1 MAKKRK
7 RRAKRKKTTTKK
19 KKQSME
25 WVLTGIVLVLV
36 AVLSCVH
43 FGLFS
48 QQLINLIRFFVGDS
62 HYLASIILGLFGLIM
77 VIYNQP
83 PHFSLKRGSGLGIF
97 YLGLLLW
104 ESARVFN
111 QMMIHQGF
119 LNAFLTSIGEEFA
132 RAQITT
138 KVGGGL
144 IGSILYQFIFPILGT
159 IGAEALSFL
168 MMLVGILMICNVK
181 FATLLSGFQKGSQ
194 LVIEKNKDAGV
205 AIKSKYDDLV
215 EKHEQNKQE
224 KLNNRE
230 KLMDP
235 LDDRDETFPSTADFT
250 SDSFSTKTK
259 KNDKEDNVPHFE
271 PQIEVSQDNAS
282 TLEPKVHDSLTENL
296 PISHSYAEEDQ
307 KMKQELQNVDHGDLE
322 TKQGTQTKNANYKK
336 PPINLLA
343 PIKNV
348 DQSQDKALIQKNTE
362 VLESTF
368 KSFGVHVIVK
378 KAVLGPTVTRYEVQP
393 AVGVKVSKIVNLAD
407 DLALALAA
415 KDIRIEAPIPG
426 KPLIGIEVP
435 NRTTSAVSFKD
446 VMIHQDPKAKD
457 LSLDVPLG
465 KDVEGK
471 VISADLR
478 KMPHLLIAGST
489 GSGKSVAIN
498 TIITSILMKS
508 YPEDVKLV
516 LIDPKM
522 VELSVYNGIPHL
534 LIPVVTDAKL
544 ATNALRK
551 TVKEMERRY
560 QLFATGGVRNITEY
574 NQKVAEN
581 NADKN
586 NSVMEKLPYI
596 VVIVDELSDLMM
608 VAGHDVEDAI
618 VRLAQMAR
626 AAGIHMILATQR
638 PSVDVITGLIKANVP
653 SRISFAVSSGVDS
666 RTILDQVGAEKLLGR
681 GDMLFLPIGAA
692 KPERV
697 QGAFISVT
705 EVEKIVSWVKEQQ
718 EAVYNEDMIPSKNDS
733 DSQTNDDDE
742 PGDEFYDQAV
752 ALVRKQQSASVSMLQ
767 RRFRIGYNR
776 AARIVD
782 AMEAKGIV
790 GPSEGSKPRQVL
802 IPPEKD
808 DEK

>member
-7 RRAKRKKTTTKK
+7 RRATKKKKTTTKK
-19 KKQSME
+19 KKQSMD
-25 WVLTGIVLVLV
+25 WVITGIVLVLV

-62 HYLASIILGLFGLIM
+62 HYLASIVLGLFGLVM

-83 PHFSLKRGSGLGIF
+83 PHFSLKRGSGLGVF

-104 ESARVFN
+104 ESSRVFN

-119 LNAFLTSIGEEFA
+119 VNAFLTSISEEFS

-138 KVGGGL
+138 KVGGGF
-144 IGSILYQFIFPILGT
+144 IGSMFYQLVFPILGT
-159 IGAEALSFL
+159 IGSEVISLL
-168 MMLVGILMICNVK
+168 MMLIGILMICNVK

-194 LVIEKNKDAGV
+194 LVIEKNKDAGE
-205 AIKSKYDDLV
+205 ALKSKYSDLV

-230 KLMDP
+230 KLTDP
-235 LDDRDETFPSTADFT
+235 LDNDDDIFPSMADFNNEPV
-250 SDSFSTKTK
+250 SSNKVK
-259 KNDKEDNVPHFE
+259 KESSPEFG
-271 PQIEVSQDNAS
+271 PPIEVSQES
-282 TLEPKVHDSLTENL
+282 TPVSTEVEDKVTDDL
-296 PISHSYAEEDQ
+296 PASHSYAEEDQ
-307 KMKQELQNVDHGDLE
+307 KIKQELQDINHGDFE
-322 TKQGTQTKNANYKK
+322 IKQTTQSKNFNYKK
-336 PPINLLA
+336 PPINLLS

-446 VMIHQDPKAKD
+446 VMAHQDAKSKEV
-457 LSLDVPLG
+457 SLDVPLG

-498 TIITSILMKS
+498 TIITSVLMKA

-560 QLFATGGVRNITEY
+560 QLFAAGGVRNITEY

-697 QGAFISVT
+697 QGAYISVT
-705 EVEKIVSWVKEQQ
+705 EVEKIVSWVKDQQ

-733 DSQTNDDDE
+733 EGQAESEDE
-742 PGDEFYDQAV
+742 PEDEFYDQAV

-782 AMEAKGIV
+782 EMEAKGIV

-808 DEK
+808 DDQ

>member
-1 MAKKRK
+1 M
-7 RRAKRKKTTTKK
+7 
-19 KKQSME
+19 
-25 WVLTGIVLVLV
+25 
-36 AVLSCVH
+36 
-43 FGLFS
+43 
-48 QQLINLIRFFVGDS
+48 
-62 HYLASIILGLFGLIM
+62 
-77 VIYNQP
+77 
-83 PHFSLKRGSGLGIF
+83 
-97 YLGLLLW
+97 
-104 ESARVFN
+104 
-111 QMMIHQGF
+111 
-119 LNAFLTSIGEEFA
+119 
-132 RAQITT
+132 
-138 KVGGGL
+138 
-144 IGSILYQFIFPILGT
+144 
-159 IGAEALSFL
+159 
-168 MMLVGILMICNVK
+168 
-181 FATLLSGFQKGSQ
+181 
-194 LVIEKNKDAGV
+194 
-205 AIKSKYDDLV
+205 
-215 EKHEQNKQE
+215 
-224 KLNNRE
+224 
-230 KLMDP
+230 
-235 LDDRDETFPSTADFT
+235 ADFNNEPV
-250 SDSFSTKTK
+250 SSNKVK
-259 KNDKEDNVPHFE
+259 KESSPEFG
-271 PQIEVSQDNAS
+271 PPIEVSQES
-282 TLEPKVHDSLTENL
+282 TPVSTEVEDKVTDDL
-296 PISHSYAEEDQ
+296 PASHSYAEEDQ
-307 KMKQELQNVDHGDLE
+307 KIKQELQDINHGDFE
-322 TKQGTQTKNANYKK
+322 IKQTTQSKNFNYKK
-336 PPINLLA
+336 PPINLLS

-446 VMIHQDPKAKD
+446 VMAHQDAKSKEV
-457 LSLDVPLG
+457 SLDVPLG

-498 TIITSILMKS
+498 TIITSVLMKA

-560 QLFATGGVRNITEY
+560 QLFAAGGVRNITEY

-697 QGAFISVT
+697 QGAYISVT
-705 EVEKIVSWVKEQQ
+705 EVEKIVSWVKDQQ

-733 DSQTNDDDE
+733 EGQAESEDE
-742 PGDEFYDQAV
+742 PEDEFYDQAV

-782 AMEAKGIV
+782 EMEAKGIV

-802 IPPEKD
+802 IPPEKED
-808 DEK
+808 DQ

>member
-7 RRAKRKKTTTKK
+7 RRATKKKKTTTKK
-19 KKQSME
+19 KKQSMD
-25 WVLTGIVLVLV
+25 WVITGIVLVLV

-62 HYLASIILGLFGLIM
+62 HYLASIVLGLFGLVM

-83 PHFSLKRGSGLGIF
+83 PHFSLKRGSGLGVF

-104 ESARVFN
+104 ESSRVFN

-119 LNAFLTSIGEEFA
+119 VNAFLTSISEEFS

-138 KVGGGL
+138 KVGGGF
-144 IGSILYQFIFPILGT
+144 IGSMFYQLVFPILGT
-159 IGAEALSFL
+159 IGSEVISLL
-168 MMLVGILMICNVK
+168 MMLIGILMICNVK

-194 LVIEKNKDAGV
+194 LVIEKNKDAGE
-205 AIKSKYDDLV
+205 ALKSKYSDLV

-230 KLMDP
+230 KLTDP
-235 LDDRDETFPSTADFT
+235 LDNHDDIFPSMADFNNEPV
-250 SDSFSTKTK
+250 SSNKVK
-259 KNDKEDNVPHFE
+259 KESSPEFG
-271 PQIEVSQDNAS
+271 PPIEVSQES
-282 TLEPKVHDSLTENL
+282 TPVSTEVEDKVTDDL
-296 PISHSYAEEDQ
+296 PASHSYAEEDQ
-307 KMKQELQNVDHGDLE
+307 KIKQELQDINHGDFE
-322 TKQGTQTKNANYKK
+322 IKQTTQSKNFNYKK
-336 PPINLLA
+336 PPINLLS

-446 VMIHQDPKAKD
+446 VMAHQDAKSKEV
-457 LSLDVPLG
+457 SLDVPLG

-498 TIITSILMKS
+498 TIITSVLMKA

-560 QLFATGGVRNITEY
+560 QLFAAGGVRNITEY

-697 QGAFISVT
+697 QGAYISVT
-705 EVEKIVSWVKEQQ
+705 EVEKIVSWVKDQQ
-718 EAVYNEDMIPSKNDS
+718 EADYNEDMIPSKNDS
-733 DSQTNDDDE
+733 EGQAESEDE
-742 PGDEFYDQAV
+742 PEDEFYDQAV

-782 AMEAKGIV
+782 EMEAKGIV

-808 DEK
+808 DDQ

>member
-7 RRAKRKKTTTKK
+7 RRATKKKKTTTKK
-19 KKQSME
+19 KKQSMD
-25 WVLTGIVLVLV
+25 WVITGIVLVLV

-62 HYLASIILGLFGLIM
+62 HYLASIVLGLFGLVM

-83 PHFSLKRGSGLGIF
+83 PHFSLKRGSGLGVF

-104 ESARVFN
+104 ESSRVFN

-119 LNAFLTSIGEEFA
+119 VNAFLTSISEEFS

-138 KVGGGL
+138 KVGGGF
-144 IGSILYQFIFPILGT
+144 IGSMFYQLVFPILGT
-159 IGAEALSFL
+159 IGSEVISLL
-168 MMLVGILMICNVK
+168 MMLIGILMICNVK

-194 LVIEKNKDAGV
+194 LVIEKNKDAGE
-205 AIKSKYDDLV
+205 ALKSKYSDLV

-230 KLMDP
+230 KLTDP
-235 LDDRDETFPSTADFT
+235 LDNHDDIFPSMADFNNEPV
-250 SDSFSTKTK
+250 SSNKVK
-259 KNDKEDNVPHFE
+259 KESSPEFG
-271 PQIEVSQDNAS
+271 PPIEVSQES
-282 TLEPKVHDSLTENL
+282 TPVSTEVEDKVTDDF
-296 PISHSYAEEDQ
+296 PASHSYAEEDQ
-307 KMKQELQNVDHGDLE
+307 KIKQELQDINHGDFE
-322 TKQGTQTKNANYKK
+322 IKQTTQSKNFNYKK
-336 PPINLLA
+336 PPINLLS

-446 VMIHQDPKAKD
+446 VMAHQDAKSKEV
-457 LSLDVPLG
+457 SLDVPLG

-498 TIITSILMKS
+498 TIITSVLMKA

-560 QLFATGGVRNITEY
+560 QLFAAGGVRNITEY

-697 QGAFISVT
+697 QGAYISVT
-705 EVEKIVSWVKEQQ
+705 EVEKIVSWVKDQQ

-733 DSQTNDDDE
+733 EGQAESEDE
-742 PGDEFYDQAV
+742 PEDEFYDQAV

-782 AMEAKGIV
+782 EMEAKGIV

-808 DEK
+808 DDQ

>member
-7 RRAKRKKTTTKK
+7 RRATKKKKKTTKK
-19 KKQSME
+19 KKQSMD
-25 WVLTGIVLVLV
+25 WVITGIVLVLV

-62 HYLASIILGLFGLIM
+62 HYLASIVLGLFGLVM

-83 PHFSLKRGSGLGIF
+83 PHFSLKRGSGLGVF

-104 ESARVFN
+104 ESSRVFN

-119 LNAFLTSIGEEFA
+119 VNAFLTSISEEFS

-138 KVGGGL
+138 KVGGGF
-144 IGSILYQFIFPILGT
+144 IGSMFYQLVFPILGT
-159 IGAEALSFL
+159 IGSEVISLL
-168 MMLVGILMICNVK
+168 MMLIGILMICNVK

-194 LVIEKNKDAGV
+194 LVIEKNKDAGE
-205 AIKSKYDDLV
+205 ALKSKYSDLV

-230 KLMDP
+230 KLTDP
-235 LDDRDETFPSTADFT
+235 LDNHDDIFPSMADFNNEPV
-250 SDSFSTKTK
+250 SSNKVK
-259 KNDKEDNVPHFE
+259 KESSPEFG
-271 PQIEVSQDNAS
+271 PPIEVSQES
-282 TLEPKVHDSLTENL
+282 TPVSTEVEDKVTDDL
-296 PISHSYAEEDQ
+296 PASHSYAEEDQ
-307 KMKQELQNVDHGDLE
+307 KIKQELQDINHGDFE
-322 TKQGTQTKNANYKK
+322 IKQTTQSKNFNYKK
-336 PPINLLA
+336 PPINLLS

-407 DLALALAA
+407 YLALALAA

-446 VMIHQDPKAKD
+446 VMAHQDAKSKEV
-457 LSLDVPLG
+457 SLDVPLG

-498 TIITSILMKS
+498 TIITSVLMKA

-560 QLFATGGVRNITEY
+560 QLFAAGGVRNITEY

-697 QGAFISVT
+697 QGAYISVT
-705 EVEKIVSWVKEQQ
+705 EVEKIVSWVKDQQ

-733 DSQTNDDDE
+733 EGQAESEDE
-742 PGDEFYDQAV
+742 PEDEFYDQAV

-782 AMEAKGIV
+782 EMEAKGIV

-808 DEK
+808 DDQ

>member
-7 RRAKRKKTTTKK
+7 RRATKKKKTTTKK
-19 KKQSME
+19 KKQSMD
-25 WVLTGIVLVLV
+25 WVITGIVLVLV

-62 HYLASIILGLFGLIM
+62 HYLASIVLGLFGLVM

-83 PHFSLKRGSGLGIF
+83 PHFSLKRGSGLGVF

-104 ESARVFN
+104 ESSRVFN

-119 LNAFLTSIGEEFA
+119 VNAFLTSISEEFS

-138 KVGGGL
+138 KVGGGF
-144 IGSILYQFIFPILGT
+144 IGSMFYQLVFPILGT
-159 IGAEALSFL
+159 IGSEVISLL
-168 MMLVGILMICNVK
+168 MMLIGILMICNVK

-194 LVIEKNKDAGV
+194 LVIEKNKDAGE
-205 AIKSKYDDLV
+205 ALKSKYSDLV

-230 KLMDP
+230 KLTDP
-235 LDDRDETFPSTADFT
+235 LDNHDDIFPSMADFNNEPV
-250 SDSFSTKTK
+250 SSNKVK
-259 KNDKEDNVPHFE
+259 KESSPEFG
-271 PQIEVSQDNAS
+271 PPIEVSQES
-282 TLEPKVHDSLTENL
+282 TPVSTEVEDKVTDDL
-296 PISHSYAEEDQ
+296 PASHSYAEEDQ
-307 KMKQELQNVDHGDLE
+307 KIKQELQDINHGDFE
-322 TKQGTQTKNANYKK
+322 IKQTTQSKNFNYKK
-336 PPINLLA
+336 PPINLLS

-446 VMIHQDPKAKD
+446 VMAHQDAKSKEV
-457 LSLDVPLG
+457 SLDVPLG

-498 TIITSILMKS
+498 TIITSVLMKA

-560 QLFATGGVRNITEY
+560 QLFAAGGVRNITEY

-697 QGAFISVT
+697 QGAYISVT
-705 EVEKIVSWVKEQQ
+705 EVEKIVSWVKDQQ

-733 DSQTNDDDE
+733 EGQAESEDE
-742 PGDEFYDQAV
+742 PEDEFYDQAV

-782 AMEAKGIV
+782 EMEAKGIV

-802 IPPEKD
+802 IPPEKED
-808 DEK
+808 DQ

>member
-7 RRAKRKKTTTKK
+7 RRATKKKKTTTKK
-19 KKQSME
+19 KKQSMD
-25 WVLTGIVLVLV
+25 WVITGIVLVLV

-62 HYLASIILGLFGLIM
+62 HYLASIVLGLFGLVM

-83 PHFSLKRGSGLGIF
+83 PHFSLKRGSGLGVF

-104 ESARVFN
+104 ESSRVFN

-119 LNAFLTSIGEEFA
+119 VNAFLTSISEEFS

-138 KVGGGL
+138 KVGGGF
-144 IGSILYQFIFPILGT
+144 IGSMFYQLVFPILGT
-159 IGAEALSFL
+159 IGSEVISLL
-168 MMLVGILMICNVK
+168 MMLIGILMICNVK
-181 FATLLSGFQKGSQ
+181 FATLLSGFQKGAQ
-194 LVIEKNKDAGV
+194 LVIEKNKDAGE
-205 AIKSKYDDLV
+205 ALKSKYSDLV

-230 KLMDP
+230 KLTDP
-235 LDDRDETFPSTADFT
+235 LDNHDDIFPSMADFNNEPV
-250 SDSFSTKTK
+250 SSNKVK
-259 KNDKEDNVPHFE
+259 KESSPEFG
-271 PQIEVSQDNAS
+271 PPIEVSQES
-282 TLEPKVHDSLTENL
+282 TPVSTEVEDKVTDDL
-296 PISHSYAEEDQ
+296 PASHSYAEEDQ
-307 KMKQELQNVDHGDLE
+307 KIKQELQDINHGDFE
-322 TKQGTQTKNANYKK
+322 IKQTTQSKNFNYKK
-336 PPINLLA
+336 PPINLLS

-446 VMIHQDPKAKD
+446 VMAHQDAKSKEV
-457 LSLDVPLG
+457 SLDVPLG

-498 TIITSILMKS
+498 TIITSVLMKA

-560 QLFATGGVRNITEY
+560 QLFAAGGVRNITEY

-697 QGAFISVT
+697 QGAYISVT
-705 EVEKIVSWVKEQQ
+705 EVEKIVSWVKDQQ

-733 DSQTNDDDE
+733 EGQAESEDE
-742 PGDEFYDQAV
+742 PEDEFYDQAV

-782 AMEAKGIV
+782 EMEAKGIV

-808 DEK
+808 DDQ

>member
-1 MAKKRK
+1 
-7 RRAKRKKTTTKK
+7 
-19 KKQSME
+19 
-25 WVLTGIVLVLV
+25 
-36 AVLSCVH
+36 
-43 FGLFS
+43 
-48 QQLINLIRFFVGDS
+48 
-62 HYLASIILGLFGLIM
+62 M

-83 PHFSLKRGSGLGIF
+83 PHFSLKRGSGLGVF

-104 ESARVFN
+104 ESSRVFN

-119 LNAFLTSIGEEFA
+119 VNAFLTSISEEFS

-138 KVGGGL
+138 KVGGGF
-144 IGSILYQFIFPILGT
+144 IGSMFYQLVFPILGT
-159 IGAEALSFL
+159 IGSEVISLL
-168 MMLVGILMICNVK
+168 MMLIGILMICNVK

-194 LVIEKNKDAGV
+194 LVIEKNKDAGE
-205 AIKSKYDDLV
+205 ALKSKYSDLV

-230 KLMDP
+230 KLTDP
-235 LDDRDETFPSTADFT
+235 LDNHDDIFPSMADFNNEPV
-250 SDSFSTKTK
+250 SSNKVK
-259 KNDKEDNVPHFE
+259 KESSPEFG
-271 PQIEVSQDNAS
+271 PPIEVSQES
-282 TLEPKVHDSLTENL
+282 TPVSTEVEDKVTDDL
-296 PISHSYAEEDQ
+296 PASHSYAEEDQ
-307 KMKQELQNVDHGDLE
+307 KIKQELQDINHGDFE
-322 TKQGTQTKNANYKK
+322 IKQTTQSKNFNYKK
-336 PPINLLA
+336 PPINLLS

-446 VMIHQDPKAKD
+446 VMAHQDAKSKEV
-457 LSLDVPLG
+457 SLDVPLG

-498 TIITSILMKS
+498 TIITSVLMKA

-560 QLFATGGVRNITEY
+560 QLFAAGGVRNITEY

-697 QGAFISVT
+697 QGAYISVT
-705 EVEKIVSWVKEQQ
+705 EVEKIVSWVKDQQ

-733 DSQTNDDDE
+733 EGQAESEDE
-742 PGDEFYDQAV
+742 PEDEFYDQAV

-782 AMEAKGIV
+782 EMEAKGIV

-802 IPPEKD
+802 IPPEKED
-808 DEK
+808 DQ